1 MNRSIE
7 RLKHQMEFRMQTA
20 SARETGYRELWALT
34 EIVSSTI
41 KTDFTMEQRQLAL
54 SRLEE

>member
-1 MNRSIE
+1 
-7 RLKHQMEFRMQTA
+7 MQTA